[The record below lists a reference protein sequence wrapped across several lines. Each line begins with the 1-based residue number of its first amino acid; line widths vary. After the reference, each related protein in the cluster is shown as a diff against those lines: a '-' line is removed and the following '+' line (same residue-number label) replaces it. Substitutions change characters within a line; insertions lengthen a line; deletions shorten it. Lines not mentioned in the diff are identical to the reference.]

1 MKQKQKPWRDERI
14 LFDRMRD
21 EEQDYILL
29 LLQRFAKFPDRISFI
44 DHSMDRL
51 YQKYIF
57 EDEVIET
64 IQKGDI
70 IELHIVN
77 NSPRLLIR
85 KSRTNQAK
93 DICVVLDILSGKV
106 ITAYTNDSNDNHST
120 LREELYNDELDVI
133 TIVKECQ
140 SKRRR

>member
-1 MKQKQKPWRDERI
+1 MKRKPWRDERI

-51 YQKYIF
+51 YQKWIF
-57 EDEVIET
+57 EDEVIDT

-70 IELHIVN
+70 VELHIVN

-85 KSRTNQAK
+85 KHRTNQAK
-93 DICVVLDILSGKV
+93 DICVVLDVLSGKV

-120 LREELYNDELDVI
+120 LREELYNDNLDVI
-133 TIVKECQ
+133 TIVQECI
-140 SKRRR
+140 KRRK

>member
-29 LLQRFAKFPDRISFI
+29 LLQRFTKFPDRISFI

-57 EDEVIET
+57 EDEVIDT
-64 IQKGDI
+64 IKHGAI

-77 NSPRLLIR
+77 NSPRLLFR
-85 KSRTNQAK
+85 KHRTNQAK
-93 DICVVLDILSGKV
+93 DICVVMDVLSGKV